1 MTATE
6 APGGASGG
14 SKSLLPSSA
23 YSALMEKVEA
33 LPAISDSNRVL
44 RSQNEKLEME
54 MRDVADKYNKANAG
68 NAHFRLYFLDIFPQ
82 SIPTR
87 VGKTLK
93 FFHDFF

>member
-68 NAHFRLYFLDIFPQ
+68 NANFRLYFLDIFPQ

-87 VGKTLK
+87 VGTILSYSTIL
-93 FFHDFF
+93 